1 MGYGNMQSLAD
12 IRGEVLSNT
21 TGLRQHVL
29 VYRSVG
35 SGSMQ
40 SLADIRSEVGN
51 DSVREILQIAVKHN
65 VFCYVIDVGLELNSN
80 TNVSEALKKSTR

>member
-1 MGYGNMQSLAD
+1 MGSGSMQSLAD
-12 IRGEVLSNT
+12 IRGEVLSST

-51 DSVREILQIAVKHN
+51 DSVREILQIAVTSF
-65 VFCYVIDVGLELNSN
+65 VTLLMSDLN
-80 TNVSEALKKSTR
+80 